1 MIEKLEKIKN
11 IELRSDEVKD
21 ILTHPPHSLVRY
33 GTTVI
38 CLILLFLFVGSFF
51 FRYPDIILG
60 DVTITTENPPA
71 WIVAKATGRIKELYI
86 TDKNTVTQGELI
98 AVIDNPAVTSD
109 VKKVKQLLIEHTLI
123 SDSSVILQPQLISG
137 IYELGELQSAFSTF
151 SIAAINYR
159 NFESLNLTK
168 QDELALRTQLSG
180 RQDYASNLQ
189 RQFKLKE
196 QELSVSKS
204 LYDRDRELYHKGV
217 ISKSEFETTEQNYL
231 GIQQVL
237 RQLEGAIVSEK
248 IENSK
253 LKSSA
258 SKLTVEYL
266 QDKNTKYQVLST
278 AYRELIAEIE
288 NWEQKYLLISPQA
301 GTITF
306 NTVWSKNQV
315 VNIGDKVFVVVP
327 KDSGYLIGKLD
338 APLSGSGKIKEGQLV
353 NIKVAG
359 YPYLEYGML
368 QGYVR
373 DISLVSSDNFY
384 TVEVSLP
391 NKLVSTTGAS
401 FKFTGELRGSAEV
414 VTEKQSLAFRIL
426 APLRYLLKNNF

>member
-1 MIEKLEKIKN
+1 MTKKLEKIEN

-38 CLILLFLFVGSFF
+38 CLILLFFFVGSFF
-51 FRYPDIILG
+51 FRYPDIIEG
-60 DVTITTENPPA
+60 DVVITTENPPA

-86 TDKNTVTQGELI
+86 SDKNTVTQGELI

-109 VKKVKQLLIEHTLI
+109 VKRIKELLIEKTFI
-123 SDSSVILQPQLISG
+123 SDSLVSLQPQLISG
-137 IYELGELQSAFSTF
+137 IYELGELQAAFSSF
-151 SIAAINYR
+151 SIAAISYQ
-159 NFESLNLTK
+159 NFELLNLTK
-168 QDELALRTQLSG
+168 QDEIALKVQLSG

-189 RQFKLKE
+189 RQYKLKE
-196 QELSVSKS
+196 QELSVAKS
-204 LYDRDRELYHKGV
+204 LHDRDKELFQKGV

-231 GIQQVL
+231 SIQQVL
-237 RQLEGAIVSEK
+237 RQLEGSIVSEK

-258 SKLTVEYL
+258 SKLTIEYL
-266 QDKNTKYQVLST
+266 QDRNTKYQVLAT

-288 NWEQKYLLISPQA
+288 NWEQKYLLVSPQA
-301 GTITF
+301 GIVTF
-306 NTVWSKNQV
+306 NSVWSKNQV
-315 VNIGDKVFVVVP
+315 VNIGDKVFVIVP
-327 KDSGYLIGKLD
+327 KDPGYLIGKVD

-368 QGYVR
+368 QGHVQN
-373 DISLVSSDNFY
+373 ISLVSSGNYY

-391 NKLVSTTGAS
+391 NKLTSTTGAN
-401 FKFTGELRGSAEV
+401 FKFTGELKGSAEV
-414 VTEKQSLAFRIL
+414 VTDNQSLAFRIL
-426 APLRYLLKNNF
+426 SPLRYLLKNNF

>member
-1 MIEKLEKIKN
+1 MIKKLEKIEN

-38 CLILLFLFVGSFF
+38 CLILLFFFVGSFF
-51 FRYPDIILG
+51 FRYPDIIQG
-60 DVTITTENPPA
+60 DVIITTENPPA

-86 TDKNTVTQGELI
+86 TDKNAVTQGELI
-98 AVIDNPAVTSD
+98 AVIDNPAVTDD
-109 VKKVKQLLIEHTLI
+109 VKKVKQLLIEGTLI
-123 SDSSVILQPQLISG
+123 SDSSVILQPELISG
-137 IYELGELQSAFSTF
+137 VYELGELQSTFSAF
-151 SIAAINYR
+151 SIAAINYQ
-159 NFESLNLTK
+159 NFESLNLTQ
-168 QDELALRTQLSG
+168 QDKLALRTQLSG

-189 RQFKLKE
+189 KQFNLKE

-231 GIQQVL
+231 SIQQIL

-258 SKLTVEYL
+258 SKLTIEYL
-266 QDKNTKYQVLST
+266 QDRNTKYQVLIT

-315 VNIGDKVFVVVP
+315 VNVGDKVFVIVP
-327 KDSGYLIGKLD
+327 KDPGYLIGKLD

-359 YPYLEYGML
+359 YPYLEYGVL

-373 DISLVSSDNFY
+373 NISLVSTANYY
-384 TVEVSLP
+384 TVEVAFP
-391 NKLVSTTGAS
+391 NKLISTTGAH
-401 FKFTGELRGSAEV
+401 FKFTGELKGMAEV
-414 VTEKQSLAFRIL
+414 ITGNQSLAFRIL
-426 APLRYLLKNNF
+426 APLKYLLKNNF